1 MQRSPLIA
9 FAGGTVVIAVMVLS
23 AFANLASAAEP
34 TCPRS
39 QTKATSEQVDPKANT
54 SKANTSRSNTTKT
67 GSTKTSE
74 A

>member
-54 SKANTSRSNTTKT
+54 TKT
-67 GSTKTSE
+67 DSTKTSE

>member
-1 MQRSPLIA
+1 MERSPLIA

-23 AFANLASAAEP
+23 AFANLANAAEQ

-39 QTKATSEQVDPKANT
+39 KSRATSEQVAPEANT
-54 SKANTSRSNTTKT
+54 PKT
-67 GSTKTSE
+67 DSTKTSE

>member
-9 FAGGTVVIAVMVLS
+9 FAGGTVVIAVMVLT

-54 SKANTSRSNTTKT
+54 TKT
-67 GSTKTSE
+67 DSTETSSTKTNE

>member
-1 MQRSPLIA
+1 VQRSPLIA
-9 FAGGTVVIAVMVLS
+9 FAGGTVVIAVMVLT

-39 QTKATSEQVDPKANT
+39 QTKATSDQVDPKANT
-54 SKANTSRSNTTKT
+54 TKT
-67 GSTKTSE
+67 DSTETSE

>member
-1 MQRSPLIA
+1 VQRSPLIA
-9 FAGGTVVIAVMVLS
+9 FAGGTVVIAVMVLT

-39 QTKATSEQVDPKANT
+39 QTKAASEQVAPKP
-54 SKANTSRSNTTKT
+54 NTSRSNTTKT
-67 GSTKTSE
+67 GSTKSSSTKTNE

>member
-1 MQRSPLIA
+1 VQRSPLIA
-9 FAGGTVVIAVMVLS
+9 FAGGTVVIAVMVLT

-39 QTKATSEQVDPKANT
+39 QTKATSEQVDPKPNT
-54 SKANTSRSNTTKT
+54 SKTD
-67 GSTKTSE
+67 STETSE